1 MFKNKQLD
9 LQIFNIFASKPSLK
23 NSLNLKIPILLVLE
37 ISFDHCSNLSNYL
50 QKTITTSKI
59 KKANLENVTTYL
71 PEMREKKI

>member
-50 QKTITTSKI
+50 QKTITTSEI

-71 PEMREKKI
+71 PKMREKKI

>member
-50 QKTITTSKI
+50 QKTITTSEI